1 MGQGQMTESRTDER
15 ATVSQDAL
23 SVLRDVL
30 EWRLSDVRWEGIA
43 GSVEALTAGLSTGDL
58 AAARE
63 AVIQLELA
71 GPVRITRIGARP
83 TEPAPPR
90 VRERINQLV
99 FQLSGGKT
107 PVPVPGQDEG
117 AEGDGQPGGAS

>member
-1 MGQGQMTESRTDER
+1 MTESRTDER
-15 ATVSQDAL
+15 AAVSQDAL
-23 SVLRDVL
+23 SVLHDVL
-30 EWRLSDVRWEGIA
+30 EWQLSGTRWEGIA
-43 GSVEALTAGLSTGDL
+43 GSVEALAASLSTGDL

-71 GPVRITRIGARP
+71 GPVRITRIGALP

-90 VRERINQLV
+90 VRERVNHLV
-99 FQLSGGKT
+99 FQLSGGET
-107 PVPVPGQDEG
+107 PTAVPDQDEG